1 MVRQRTLTPSFQG
14 SNPCGPAKERT
25 SSSEVLSFFYHI
37 CNYDLT
43 SYMIKAS
50 VKAGKLTL
58 VQKLNMRYN
67 YSVYVA
73 VQYKNM

>member
-1 MVRQRTLTPSFQG
+1 
-14 SNPCGPAKERT
+14 
-25 SSSEVLSFFYHI
+25 
-37 CNYDLT
+37 
-43 SYMIKAS
+43 MIKAS
-50 VKAGKLTL
+50 VKAGKLAL

>member
-1 MVRQRTLTPSFQG
+1 
-14 SNPCGPAKERT
+14 
-25 SSSEVLSFFYHI
+25 
-37 CNYDLT
+37 
-43 SYMIKAS
+43 MIKAS